1 MTQRTRWP
9 RAGSTL
15 GSRGLP
21 IARVARLARLAI
33 TAGLAVCAVLVL
45 AALMLS
51 PGRRTRLRRWAVRT
65 AWAVRNA
72 GAWPAGSGSGRRS
85 GTTGAAD
92 DADLA
97 ENAENARRID
107 ELFAGF
113 TRGAL
118 PGCAVA
124 VAEDGRVA
132 FARGY
137 GLADLAR
144 RTPITPRTVFDIAST
159 SKQFTAACVLLLAQR
174 GRLSLA
180 DDVRRYVPELPP
192 YTAKVTLDELL
203 HHTGGLPDY
212 VELLAAS
219 GRSYQE
225 LTTDADALDVLAAQP
240 APLFAPGTQYKYSD
254 SGYFLLSLVVQRVTG
269 ASLRDFAAANLFA
282 PLGMRDTQYLNDLSR
297 LPPGRAAAY
306 SLAPGGGFQIDQS
319 NWQQTGDGAVNT
331 TVLDL
336 AKWDANFASAAVGGR
351 RLIAALLTPGTLAD
365 GSPLPSAYGGGLML
379 DTYRGL
385 QQIHH
390 AGSWCG
396 YRSELLRLPER
407 RLAVATLC
415 NTSTADPTA
424 LSQQVADVYLESE

>member
-1 MTQRTRWP
+1 MTLRTRWP

-15 GSRGLP
+15 GPGRTTAVNAVNAV
-21 IARVARLARLAI
+21 IAC
-33 TAGLAVCAVLVL
+33 LAVFAVLAL

-51 PGRRTRLRRWAVRT
+51 PGRRTRLRRWAART

-72 GAWPAGSGSGRRS
+72 GAWPAGSGSRHSGRS
-85 GTTGAAD
+85 DPAGAAG
-92 DADLA
+92 DADPA
-97 ENAENARRID
+97 EDAENARRVD

-113 TRGAL
+113 TRGAV

-124 VAEDGRVA
+124 VAQDGKVA

-192 YTAKVTLDELL
+192 YTARITLDELL

-219 GRSYQE
+219 GRRYQE
-225 LTTDADALDVLAAQP
+225 LTTDADALAVLAAQP
-240 APLFAPGTQYKYSD
+240 APLFAPGTEYKYSD
-254 SGYFLLSLVVQRVTG
+254 TGYFLLSLVVQRVTG
-269 ASLRDFAAANLFA
+269 RTLRDFAAENFFG
-282 PLGMRDTQYLNDLSR
+282 PLGMRDTAFLDDLSR
-297 LPPGRAAAY
+297 LPPGRATAY
-306 SLAPGGGFQIDQS
+306 SPAPGGGFQIDQS

-336 AKWDANFASAAVGGR
+336 VRWDANFESAAVGGR

-385 QQIHH
+385 QQVHH

-415 NTSTADPTA
+415 NTSAADPTA
-424 LSQQVADVYLESE
+424 LSQQVADVYLDPE